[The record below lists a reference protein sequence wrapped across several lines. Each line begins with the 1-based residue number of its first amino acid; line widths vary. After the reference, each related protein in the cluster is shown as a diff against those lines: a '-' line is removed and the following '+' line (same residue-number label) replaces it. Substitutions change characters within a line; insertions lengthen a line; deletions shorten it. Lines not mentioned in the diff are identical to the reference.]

1 MGHTSTSEMYP
12 TVKVLSVTTLDDDQ
26 AYLGKIFDRWL
37 SAVCPNCRWNL
48 DTRSSVE
55 SAIPVLER
63 DEVAILLCDSDGKSN
78 TWREMLSR
86 CESLKRPP
94 CLIVTSRSADERL
107 WAEAL
112 NLGAYD
118 VLAKPFDKTE
128 VNRIVRSACLRWS
141 NRKPASTAL
150 GSYPS
155 VQAATA

>member
-1 MGHTSTSEMYP
+1 MDHTSTSEMHP
-12 TVKVLSVTTLDDDQ
+12 TVTVLSLTTLDDDQ

-37 SAVCPNCRWNL
+37 SAVSPNCRWNL

-78 TWREMLSR
+78 AWREMLSR

-118 VLAKPFDKTE
+118 VLAKPFDVTE
-128 VNRIVRSACLRWS
+128 VTRTLSRAFRHWS
-141 NRKPASTAL
+141 DSTAL
-150 GSYPS
+150 
-155 VQAATA
+155 ALN